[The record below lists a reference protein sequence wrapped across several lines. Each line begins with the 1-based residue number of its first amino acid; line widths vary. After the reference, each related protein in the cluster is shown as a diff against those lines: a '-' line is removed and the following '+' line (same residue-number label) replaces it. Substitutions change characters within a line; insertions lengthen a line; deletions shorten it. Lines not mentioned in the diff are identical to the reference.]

1 MIRRGQ
7 GGRKQEWRETEK
19 VGCYFDKRFFLSC
32 SFIRSGLIVLRSMSI
47 VRNSVLNSFSFSRSP
62 STAFCDSFN
71 LLPTR
76 FAFSITLKREVK
88 RKMMKRE
95 VCE

>member
-1 MIRRGQ
+1 MD
-7 GGRKQEWRETEK
+7 KEEETRMEK
-19 VGCYFDKRFFLSC
+19 VCCYFDKSFFLSC

-47 VRNSVLNSFSFSRSP
+47 VRNSVLNSFSFSCSP
-62 STAFCDSFN
+62 STTFCDSFS

-76 FAFSITLKREVK
+76 FAFSITLKRDFK